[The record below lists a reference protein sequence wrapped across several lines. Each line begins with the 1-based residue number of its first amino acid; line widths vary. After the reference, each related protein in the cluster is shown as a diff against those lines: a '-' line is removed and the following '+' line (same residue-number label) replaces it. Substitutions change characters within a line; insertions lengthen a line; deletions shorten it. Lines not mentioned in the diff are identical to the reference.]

1 MCTLVWLSF
10 LTIAVAVS
18 PVFHTSWPS
27 PAVPVLL
34 FIVLPP
40 SPVTSESNVQALFLF
55 HNASSHLGLRFS
67 SFLWQQVFLCFYFLI
82 LSDWF
87 RKNEKIGPCE
97 SLKNPWPWSL
107 EMWIPLLGCGL
118 IWTGLGTPVCLPC
131 PKPKSLKSITLI
143 WLTRKT
149 HHYLK
154 KLYIKDDCSLTVCIL
169 SMLY

>member
-10 LTIAVAVS
+10 LTIAVTVS
-18 PVFHTSWPS
+18 LVSQGLWLKHTSWPS

-34 FIVLPP
+34 LIVLPP
-40 SPVTSESNVQALFLF
+40 SPVTSESNIRVLFLF
-55 HNASSHLGLRFS
+55 HNASRHLCFRFS
-67 SFLWQQVFLCFYFLI
+67 SFLGQVFLCFSFLI

-87 RKNEKIGPCE
+87 CKNDNIGPWE
-97 SLKNPWPWSL
+97 SLKKPWPWSL

-143 WLTRKT
+143 WLTHKT
-149 HHYLK
+149 HHYF
-154 KLYIKDDCSLTVCIL
+154 
-169 SMLY
+169 